1 MKNHLEKM
9 LEQRNHTY
17 LRKKIALVWFLFT
30 VCLIALTIRTGYL
43 MIFKSEYYSEKA
55 VELHERERSIKAE
68 RGRIL
73 DASGAILADNETV
86 CTISVI
92 HSQLKDKEQVIKI
105 LSEE

>member
-1 MKNHLEKM
+1 MKNHFEKV

-30 VCLIALTIRTGYL
+30 ACLIALTIRTGYL

-55 VELHERERSIKAE
+55 IELHERERSIKAA

-73 DASGAILADNETV
+73 DATGTILADNV
-86 CTISVI
+86 
-92 HSQLKDKEQVIKI
+92 
-105 LSEE
+105 